1 VPILPARLERSPEGL
16 LYSSGFG
23 DFYHSRDD
31 ALGQAHEVFL
41 AGNELPQR
49 WRGRERFTIVETG
62 FGAGLNFL
70 ATWAAWREDA
80 RRSTRLHFVS
90 CELHPFTREDLAL
103 IHAAWPDLATLAA
116 ELRAQWPVLAP
127 GLHRLNLDDGRVTL
141 TLHLGDAAEGLAR
154 IDARADALYLDGFA
168 PAKNPALWSERIF
181 HLLAG
186 LAAPGATLATWSVAG
201 EVREG
206 LRRAGFATEKAP
218 GFGTKWQMLRGRLAR
233 EPRPLCAP
241 LADTAGRHALVIG
254 AGLAGCTVAERLAE
268 RGWAVELID
277 RAPAPASGASGNL
290 AGVLRPL
297 PSLDDN
303 LMSRLT
309 RAGSLYA
316 WRRIHQLQARG
327 LALHADDCGVLHL
340 GRDTAQEVKMRAV
353 VERLALPTD
362 HLRFVGVDEAAELA
376 GCAVANG
383 GWWFA
388 GSGWV
393 QPPSLCAASLEAA
406 GGRVRG
412 HFGQTVARLGY
423 CGGAWHAHGPDGRTI
438 ASAPVAILAPG
449 TGIAGFEQARL
460 PVVSARGQ
468 VSHLPAV
475 ADSAPRVVVCR
486 GGYVSPAVDGLRCAG
501 ATFAVDDP
509 DPGLRPEDHT
519 ENLQRLAAMLPGFAA
534 AVGADLDP
542 ARLGGRVG
550 FRPASPDRLPMIGA
564 LPLPAPAA
572 LADATPAR
580 RLDELAR
587 HPGLYALS
595 GYSARGLVWSA
606 LAAELLA
613 SALEGDP
620 APLERD
626 LLDAIDPARF
636 VLRPAGKTAVRE

>member
-1 VPILPARLERSPEGL
+1 MAILPARLERSPEGL
-16 LYSSGFG
+16 LYSGGFG

-31 ALGQAHEVFL
+31 ALGQARAVFL
-41 AGNELPQR
+41 AGNGLPQR
-49 WRGRERFTIVETG
+49 WQGRERFTILETG

-80 RRSTRLHFVS
+80 RRSARLHFVS

-116 ELRAQWPVLAP
+116 ELRAQWPALAP

-181 HLLAG
+181 HLLAS

-277 RAPAPASGASGNL
+277 RAPAPATGASGNL

-303 LMSRLT
+303 RMSRLT

-327 LALHADDCGVLHL
+327 LALRADDCGVLHL
-340 GRDTAQEVKMRAV
+340 GRDTAQEAKMRAV
-353 VERLALPTD
+353 VERLALPPA

-412 HFGQTVARLGY
+412 HFGQTVARFGY
-423 CGGAWHAHGPDGRTI
+423 DGGAWHAHGPDGSAI

-449 TGIAGFEQARL
+449 TGIAGFEQASL

-468 VSHLPAV
+468 VSHLPAA

-509 DPGLRPEDHT
+509 DPGLRPEDHA

-564 LPLPAPAA
+564 LPLP
-572 LADATPAR
+572 LADAAPAR

-587 HPGLYALS
+587 QPGLYALS
-595 GYSARGLVWSA
+595 GYGARGLVWSA

-613 SALEGDP
+613 CALEGDP

-626 LLDAIDPARF
+626 LLEAIDPARF

>member
-1 VPILPARLERSPEGL
+1 MPILPARLERSPEGL

-31 ALGQAHEVFL
+31 ALGQARAVFL
-41 AGNELPQR
+41 AGNDLPQR
-49 WRGRERFTIVETG
+49 WQGRERFTILETG

-80 RRSTRLHFVS
+80 RRSARLHFVS
-90 CELHPFTREDLAL
+90 CELHPFTHEDLAL

-116 ELRAQWPVLAP
+116 ELRAQWPALAP

-154 IDARADALYLDGFA
+154 VDARADALYLDGFA

-277 RAPAPASGASGNL
+277 RAPTPASGASGNL

-303 LMSRLT
+303 RMSRLT

-316 WRRIHQLQARG
+316 WRRIHQLRARG
-327 LALHADDCGVLHL
+327 LALRADDCGVLHL
-340 GRDTAQEVKMRAV
+340 GRDATQEARMRAV
-353 VERLALPTD
+353 VERLALPPA
-362 HLRFVGVDEAAELA
+362 HLRFVDLDEAAELA

-406 GGRVRG
+406 GGRVRR

-423 CGGAWHAHGPDGRTI
+423 DGGAWHAHAPDGSTI

-449 TGIAGFEQARL
+449 TGIAGFEQAGL

-564 LPLPAPAA
+564 LPLASPAP
-572 LADATPAR
+572 LADAAPAR

-587 HPGLYALS
+587 QPGLYALS
-595 GYSARGLVWSA
+595 GYGARGLVWSA

-620 APLERD
+620 APLECD
-626 LLDAIDPARF
+626 LLEAVDPARF
-636 VLRPAGKTAVRE
+636 VLHPAGKTAVRE

>member
-1 VPILPARLERSPEGL
+1 MPILPARLERSPEGL

-31 ALGQAHEVFL
+31 ALGQARAVFL
-41 AGNELPQR
+41 AGNGLPQR
-49 WRGRERFTIVETG
+49 WQGRERFTILETG

-80 RRSTRLHFVS
+80 RRSARLHFVS

-116 ELRAQWPVLAP
+116 ELRAQWPALAP

-141 TLHLGDAAEGLAR
+141 TLHFGDAAEGLAL

-181 HLLAG
+181 HLLAN

-233 EPRPLCAP
+233 EPRPLRAP

-268 RGWAVELID
+268 RGWTVALID

-303 LMSRLT
+303 RMSRLT

-316 WRRIHQLQARG
+316 WRRIHQLRARS
-327 LALHADDCGVLHL
+327 LALRADDCGVLHL
-340 GRDTAQEVKMRAV
+340 GRDATQEAKMRAV
-353 VERLALPTD
+353 VERLALPPA
-362 HLRFVGVDEAAELA
+362 HLRFVSVAEAAELA

-423 CGGAWHAHGPDGRTI
+423 EGGAWHARGPDGSTI

-449 TGIAGFEQARL
+449 TGIAGFEQASL
-460 PVVSARGQ
+460 PVASARGQ

-509 DPGLRPEDHT
+509 DPGLRPEDHA
-519 ENLQRLAAMLPGFAA
+519 ENLQRLAAMLPGFVAA
-534 AVGADLDP
+534 PATDLDP
-542 ARLGGRVG
+542 ARLDGRVG

-564 LPLPAPAA
+564 LPLPAPAP
-572 LADATPAR
+572 LADAAPAR

-587 HPGLYALS
+587 QPGLYALS
-595 GYSARGLVWSA
+595 GYGARGLVWSA

-626 LLDAIDPARF
+626 LLEAIDPARF